1 MTIEHFI
8 KTEKVNNVS
17 DIKSILNKK
26 TEKGVNEFII
36 SLDSPYPYII
46 ISVNGN
52 KACLSYFR
60 YDDDPGFHSIN
71 NAVKSYENGITIF
84 YTNTE
89 DEEIEVENCAIVTI
103 EQAVKAVEEFFLT
116 EQLPKC
122 IEWEEL

>member
-17 DIKSILNKK
+17 DIRSILNKK

-36 SLDSPYPYII
+36 SLDSKYPYII
-46 ISVNGN
+46 MSLNKD

-60 YDDDPGFHSIN
+60 YADDPGFHSIN
-71 NAVKSYENGITIF
+71 NTVKSDENVITIF

-89 DEEIEVENCAIVTI
+89 NEEIEVENCTI
-103 EQAVKAVEEFFLT
+103 ITVEQAVKAVEEFFLT